1 MAKSTGH
8 EGRSRRSTTGMEG
21 LPGLDPTQF
30 TANLEPLFHAGTRML
45 ESWRVV
51 SEELMQFGKSRLTR
65 NIEVGRK
72 VAHSTSLDEAM
83 EAQADYARSL
93 MQDYFAETSKIA
105 ELSTRALFDSLSAW
119 QVEKKPGSRA
129 ANGSETDA
137 ESHSE
142 ERIAA
147 E

>member
-1 MAKSTGH
+1 MAKTTGH
-8 EGRSRRSTTGMEG
+8 EGRGRRSATGIEG

-30 TANLEPLFHAGTRML
+30 TANLEPLFNAGTRML

-51 SEELMQFGKSRLTR
+51 SEELMEFGKSRLTR
-65 NIEVGRK
+65 NIEIGRK
-72 VAHSTSLDEAM
+72 VAHSSSLDEAM
-83 EAQADYARSL
+83 EAQADFARSL
-93 MQDYFAETSKIA
+93 MQDYFAESSKIA

-119 QVEKKPGSRA
+119 QVEKKAAGHA
-129 ANGSETDA
+129 ANGAEA

-142 ERIAA
+142 ERVAA